1 MKNGI
6 EVFKQF
12 AQLTRLYALAPTLA
26 SCLVILSYAH
36 SRDNF
41 TILNFALLT
50 FALCCVHL
58 GANLFDDLIDVKLKL
73 KQGYKLN
80 EIHFDSI
87 VPKAKLILNETF
99 SFKKIYAI
107 LSILFSIA
115 LLVGIYFAITTDW
128 KVLIF
133 AFFGAILSLFY
144 PISPK
149 YYLGEVS
156 IGLIYGPLMILGGY
170 FALCGDIHPCLPLIS
185 TVIFL
190 TTITLLHA
198 DNLMDYEHDIKES
211 RKTICVLL
219 KNKSLSILILKY
231 IIILAYAL
239 ITLGVLFKYLNP
251 HTLYVY
257 FTLPI
262 AVKLIESMQDYIDIK
277 NVEFKPRWYWGP
289 FENWSEIEK
298 NNIAFYMFRF
308 LLARNYL
315 FFFALF
321 LSIGTSI

>member
-1 MKNGI
+1 MDILIKIKNLM
-6 EVFKQF
+6 
-12 AQLTRLYALAPTLA
+12 QLTRFHALAPTIA
-26 SCLVILSYAH
+26 SCLVVLSFAH
-36 SRDNF
+36 TQTSFTFINF
-41 TILNFALLT
+41 LLLT

-58 GANLFDDLIDVKLKL
+58 GANLFDDFIDVKLKI
-73 KQGYKLN
+73 KQGMKLN
-80 EIHFDSI
+80 EVHFDTI
-87 VPKAKLILNETF
+87 VPKAKLIINETF
-99 SFKKIYAI
+99 SFKQVTII

-115 LLVGIYFAITTDW
+115 LLIGFYFAYITDW

-133 AFFGAILSLFY
+133 ALLGAILSLFY
-144 PISPK
+144 PIAPK
-149 YYLGEVS
+149 YCLGEVS
-156 IGLIYGPLMILGGY
+156 VGLIYGPLMILGGY
-170 FALCGDIHPCLPLIS
+170 YALCGSIHPYLHLIS
-185 TVIFL
+185 CIIFL

-198 DNLMDYEHDIKES
+198 DNLMDYEHDIKEG

-219 KNKSLSILILKY
+219 KDKNLSILTLNY

-239 ITLGVLFKYLNP
+239 VTIGVFLGYLNP

-257 FTLPI
+257 LTLPI
-262 AVKLIESMQDYIDIK
+262 AVKLMESMKEYIEIK

-289 FENWSEIEK
+289 FENWEEIEK

-321 LSIGTSI
+321 LSIGSNI